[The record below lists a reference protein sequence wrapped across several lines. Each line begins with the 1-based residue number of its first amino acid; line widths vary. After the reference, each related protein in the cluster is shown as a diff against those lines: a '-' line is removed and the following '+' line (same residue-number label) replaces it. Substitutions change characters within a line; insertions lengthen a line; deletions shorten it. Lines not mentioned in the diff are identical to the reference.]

1 MARERTKGLE
11 EFFGYSL
18 FESLLDRRSRRFQMG
33 GEIPS
38 GPLKYKSSHKPVPLT
53 ELEEA
58 LLLWAGGGMKGLN
71 LSDFPPEK
79 GLDLEVKFVSKT
91 IPSLGDIHR
100 TEIFYTNDNG
110 TYMIKQND
118 KIMNSLAGI
127 KSLKPER
134 RLDIILQFFDECRIK
149 ISDKR
154 AELAKEPPGLA
165 IHNTWNVNKPGSTL
179 MIPVTDLSAGLINI
193 LFFYERIGHR
203 YNFLDELKNL
213 RPAGT
218 EKWLKNGFLN
228 KDKSLNLI
236 EAEIRFASAYMAEQ
250 PLFCQNVN
258 LAQQALGLGGWLF
271 TGFASRYMLGADP
284 ESNGLGFKCIDSDH
298 PDSDWGSTVTAIPV
312 GLDGHFVGFC
322 PPYYA
327 NMGEAVDA
335 FNDMKWTNWET
346 DRMPYKESQAVL
358 DATRKPTKKEIMVV
372 KDLCNYIYE
381 TYGSFP
387 AFSDTMYTRM
397 MVQSHVIDLDF
408 YDKFYSE
415 GTYSKLHKE
424 HGRNWNKKL

>member
-1 MARERTKGLE
+1 MARKRTKGLE

-58 LLLWAGGGMKGLN
+58 LLIWSGGGMKGLN

-118 KIMNSLAGI
+118 KIMNSLGGI
-127 KSLKPER
+127 KSLKPEK
-134 RLDIILQFFDECRIK
+134 RLDVILQFFDECRIK

-218 EKWLKNGFLN
+218 EKWLKNGFLD

-284 ESNGLGFKCIDSDH
+284 ESNGLGFRCIDSDH

-322 PPYYA
+322 PPYYK
-327 NMGEAVDA
+327 NMGEAVEA
-335 FNDMKWTNWET
+335 FNDMKWTNWEP
-346 DRMPYKESQAVL
+346 DKMPYKESQAVL
-358 DATRKPTKKEIMVV
+358 DATKKPTKKEIMVV

-408 YDKFYSE
+408 YDNFYSE